1 MEVPL
6 NISYVSSN
14 QSSPLIGLT
23 LHQLLEKRVNEHPDR
38 EIYVFPEDGERI
50 TFKVFKDR
58 VEKLAA
64 GLLSIGIKKGDR
76 LALWGNIHME
86 TLLFV
91 AAARSFG
98 VITVRI
104 LPAFPNTS
112 VKDILLQVR
121 IFYFH
126 FLHIGRQTM
135 NNARSAFNQKIVIF
149 HMREFSVCVTTLSSV
164 TILLRVPCTT

>member
-1 MEVPL
+1 MLVVVKMEVSL
-6 NISYVSSN
+6 NISYASSN

-38 EIYVFPEDGERI
+38 EMYVFPEDGERI
-50 TFKVFKDR
+50 TFKAFKDR

-91 AAARSFG
+91 AAARSIG

-112 VKDILLQVR
+112 VKDILLQTGCKV
-121 IFYFH
+121 IV
-126 FLHIGRQTM
+126 LGRTP
-135 NNARSAFNQKIVIF
+135 NNLFDRLEDIRTSA
-149 HMREFSVCVTTLSSV
+149 EGVTK
-164 TILLRVPCTT
+164 